1 MNKLEIK
8 NLTKIYGKK
17 RANDGITVT
26 LENGV
31 YGLLGPNGVG
41 KTTLMKQIT
50 TLIKPDKGEI
60 LYNGK
65 DIFNM
70 DDKYRNIIGYLPQ
83 EFGVYKNFT
92 AKQFLQYVGA
102 LKGMSGKNLNSKVNE
117 LLELVGLYDVR
128 NKSIGKFS
136 GGMKRR
142 VGIAQVLL
150 NDPKIIV
157 LDEPTAGL
165 DPQERNR
172 FRNLIAKISRDKI
185 IILSTHIIS
194 DIESVAKETIMVKE
208 GKLLMKGTHREIL
221 SDMGMEL
228 EWAEDG
234 EICLQ
239 KFQESPEGYY
249 DAILMDIRMPRMTG
263 YDATKAIR
271 SLERSDASVI
281 PIIAMTADA
290 FSEDIEKCLEC
301 QMNAHIA
308 KPIDI
313 KELTRLLKKYLI

>member
-31 YGLLGPNGVG
+31 YGLLGPNGAG

-92 AKQFLQYVGA
+92 AKQFFQYVGA

-165 DPQERNR
+165 DPQERTR

-194 DIESVAKETIMVKE
+194 DIESVAKETIMIKE

-221 SDMGMEL
+221 SDMNNKVYNIRVNNE
-228 EWAEDG
+228 E
-234 EICLQ
+234 EINRI
-239 KFQESPEGYY
+239 QEKYKVISIQS
-249 DAILMDIRMPRMTG
+249 DVDSTILRVVSDTMP
-263 YDATKAIR
+263 
-271 SLERSDASVI
+271 
-281 PIIAMTADA
+281 
-290 FSEDIEKCLEC
+290 
-301 QMNAHIA
+301 
-308 KPIDI
+308 
-313 KELTRLLKKYLI
+313 KELNVESTSARFEDVYMFYFDLENAKEV

>member
-31 YGLLGPNGVG
+31 YGLLGPNGAG

-150 NDPKIIV
+150 NDPRIIV

-165 DPQERNR
+165 DPQERTR

-221 SDMGMEL
+221 SDMNNKVYNISVNNE
-228 EWAEDG
+228 E
-234 EICLQ
+234 EINRI
-239 KFQESPEGYY
+239 QEKYKVISIQR
-249 DAILMDIRMPRMTG
+249 DVDSTILRVVSDTMP
-263 YDATKAIR
+263 
-271 SLERSDASVI
+271 
-281 PIIAMTADA
+281 
-290 FSEDIEKCLEC
+290 
-301 QMNAHIA
+301 
-308 KPIDI
+308 
-313 KELTRLLKKYLI
+313 KELNVESTSARFEDVYMFYFDLENAKEV

>member
-8 NLTKIYGKK
+8 DLTKIYGRK
-17 RANDGITVT
+17 RANNAITVT

-31 YGLLGPNGVG
+31 YGLLGPNGAG

-60 LYNGK
+60 CYNGK
-65 DIFNM
+65 DIFEL
-70 DDKYRNIIGYLPQ
+70 DDKYRDIIGYLPQ

-92 AKQFLQYVGA
+92 AKQFLKYVGA
-102 LKGMSGKNLNSKVNE
+102 LKGMSGRNLNSRVDE

-128 NKSIGKFS
+128 NKAIGKFS

-165 DPQERNR
+165 DPQERTR

-194 DIESVAKETIMVKE
+194 DIESVAKETIMIKKGE
-208 GKLLMKGTHREIL
+208 LLMKGTHKEIL
-221 SDMGMEL
+221 SDMNNKVYNIIVNDENEL
-228 EWAEDG
+228 NRIQDKYKVVSIQRDINSTILRVVSDTTPNEKNVEPTCARFEDVYM
-234 EICLQ
+234 
-239 KFQESPEGYY
+239 FYF
-249 DAILMDIRMPRMTG
+249 D
-263 YDATKAIR
+263 
-271 SLERSDASVI
+271 LE
-281 PIIAMTADA
+281 
-290 FSEDIEKCLEC
+290 
-301 QMNAHIA
+301 NA
-308 KPIDI
+308 
-313 KELTRLLKKYLI
+313 KEV

>member
-17 RANDGITVT
+17 RANNGITVT

-31 YGLLGPNGVG
+31 YGLLGPNGAG

-102 LKGMSGKNLNSKVNE
+102 LKGMSGKNLNFKVNE

-165 DPQERNR
+165 DPQERTR

-194 DIESVAKETIMVKE
+194 DIESVAKETIMIKE

-221 SDMGMEL
+221 SDMNNKVYNIRVNNE
-228 EWAEDG
+228 E
-234 EICLQ
+234 EINRI
-239 KFQESPEGYY
+239 QEKY
-249 DAILMDIRMPRMTG
+249 
-263 YDATKAIR
+263 KAI
-271 SLERSDASVI
+271 SIQSDVDSTILRVVSDTM
-281 PIIAMTADA
+281 P
-290 FSEDIEKCLEC
+290 
-301 QMNAHIA
+301 
-308 KPIDI
+308 
-313 KELTRLLKKYLI
+313 KELNVESTSARFEDVYMFYFNLENAKEV

>member
-8 NLTKIYGKK
+8 NLTKIYGRK

-31 YGLLGPNGVG
+31 YGLLGPNGAG

-165 DPQERNR
+165 DPQERTR

-221 SDMGMEL
+221 SDMNNKVYNISVNNE
-228 EWAEDG
+228 E
-234 EICLQ
+234 EINRI
-239 KFQESPEGYY
+239 QEKYKVISIQS
-249 DAILMDIRMPRMTG
+249 DVDSTILRVVSDTMP
-263 YDATKAIR
+263 
-271 SLERSDASVI
+271 
-281 PIIAMTADA
+281 
-290 FSEDIEKCLEC
+290 
-301 QMNAHIA
+301 
-308 KPIDI
+308 
-313 KELTRLLKKYLI
+313 KELNVESTSARFEDVYMFYFDLENAKEV

>member
-8 NLTKIYGKK
+8 DLTKIYGRK

-31 YGLLGPNGVG
+31 YGLLGPNGAG

-60 LYNGK
+60 LYNGE

-70 DDKYRNIIGYLPQ
+70 DDKYRDLIGYLPQ

-92 AKQFLQYVGA
+92 AKHFLQYVGA
-102 LKGMSGKNLNSKVNE
+102 LKGMNGKILNSKVDE

-128 NKSIGKFS
+128 NKAIGKFS

-165 DPQERNR
+165 DPQERTR
-172 FRNLIAKISRDKI
+172 FRNLIAKISRDKV

-194 DIESVAKETIMVKE
+194 DIESVAKETIMIKK

-221 SDMGMEL
+221 SDMNNKVYNISVNDES
-228 EWAEDG
+228 
-234 EICLQ
+234 EINRIQ
-239 KFQESPEGYY
+239 NKYKVVSIQ
-249 DAILMDIRMPRMTG
+249 
-263 YDATKAIR
+263 
-271 SLERSDASVI
+271 SDANSTILRVVSDTKPKEI
-281 PIIAMTADA
+281 NVEPTSAR
-290 FSEDIEKCLEC
+290 FEDVYMFYFDLE
-301 QMNAHIA
+301 NS
-308 KPIDI
+308 
-313 KELTRLLKKYLI
+313 KEV